1 MPSAAFKISNIPTLG
16 FSAFDRVS
24 TEATYAYK
32 ISAPKLKKLWL
43 HKFRGERDVPEKYLF
58 IICMNNSGSTLLER
72 VLRDCHNAIGFPAP
86 GGPDEQVNGQRF
98 VTDLMPTPGKIEVR
112 CRRIW
117 SEQASVLTDESRYDW
132 PRIKQRWRREWKKNP
147 KFQTANPRIYLEKS
161 PANVL
166 RAAMLQKHFAPS
178 FFILMQRNPYAVAE
192 GIRRRTNLPLERCI
206 QHWIRCAQQQI
217 ENEKILRNA
226 RRLSYEQLSGDPA
239 YCREQVVALIPELDD
254 LDLGKEVSV
263 QSIEG
268 KERRRIINYNE
279 PQIARL
285 SREDLAE
292 INRQLDRASEVM
304 AHFCYGYVRE

>member
-1 MPSAAFKISNIPTLG
+1 MFVLNTLK
-16 FSAFDRVS
+16 
-24 TEATYAYK
+24 EAWSRALG
-32 ISAPKLKKLWL
+32 SD
-43 HKFRGERDVPEKYLF
+43 RDVAEKYLF

-72 VLRDCHNAIGFPAP
+72 VLRDCRNAIGFPAP

-117 SEQASVLTDESRYDW
+117 SEQAAVLTDESRYDW
-132 PRIKQRWRREWKKNP
+132 PKVKQRWRREWRKNP
-147 KFQTANPRIYLEKS
+147 KFHAANPRVYLEKS

-178 FFILMQRNPYAVAE
+178 FFILMQRNPYAVVE
-192 GIRRRTNLPLERCI
+192 GIRRRTKISLERCVR
-206 QHWIRCAQQQI
+206 HWIRCAQQQI

-226 RRLSYEQLSGDPA
+226 RRLSYEQLSENPA
-239 YCREQVVALIPELDD
+239 YCREQVMALIPALAD

-268 KERRRIINYNE
+268 KERRPITNYNE
-279 PQIARL
+279 QQIARL

-292 INRQLDRASEVM
+292 INQHLDSVPELM
-304 AHFCYGYVRE
+304 AHFGYQYLRA

>member
-1 MPSAAFKISNIPTLG
+1 MFVLNTLK
-16 FSAFDRVS
+16 
-24 TEATYAYK
+24 EAWSRALG
-32 ISAPKLKKLWL
+32 SD
-43 HKFRGERDVPEKYLF
+43 RDVAEKYLF

-72 VLRDCHNAIGFPAP
+72 VLRDCRNAIGFPAP

-117 SEQASVLTDESRYDW
+117 SEQAAVLTDESRYDW
-132 PRIKQRWRREWKKNP
+132 PKVKQRWRREWRKNP
-147 KFQTANPRIYLEKS
+147 KFHAANPRVYLEKS

-192 GIRRRTNLPLERCI
+192 GIRRRTKLPLERCVR
-206 QHWIRCAQQQI
+206 HWIRCAQQQI

-226 RRLSYEQLSGDPA
+226 RRLSYEQLSENPA
-239 YCREQVVALIPELDD
+239 YCREQVMALIPALAD

-268 KERRRIINYNE
+268 KERRPITNYNE
-279 PQIARL
+279 QQIARL

-292 INRQLDRASEVM
+292 INQHLDSVPELM
-304 AHFCYGYVRE
+304 AHFGYQYLRA